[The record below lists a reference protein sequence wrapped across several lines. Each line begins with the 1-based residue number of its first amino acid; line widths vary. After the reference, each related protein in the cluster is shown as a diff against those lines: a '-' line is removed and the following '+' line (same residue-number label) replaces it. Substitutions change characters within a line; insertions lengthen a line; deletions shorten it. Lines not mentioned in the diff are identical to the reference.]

1 MTPIYWYLIGI
12 VSLTLSLVFSLAAFI
27 YHQRRGQV
35 FARYFQRLPL
45 AVRYEDL
52 ESRVAD
58 LQTEREGIQAGLDEA
73 KAVLAEADRARASL
87 EDLQAEIATM
97 RLQRDELEAIARQHE
112 DAKRRL
118 EQAQDALAKAEADH
132 QRLAASM
139 EGNKERAA
147 QLQRRS
153 EELATSI
160 RELER
165 HESELKTRT
174 ATLQDEASALER
186 DKQILQS
193 EIHELE
199 RERARR
205 EEEATTAKAKLDEL
219 ERNLQAARASLE
231 RARSEVETTEGR
243 LHAVRSKLASTAGP
257 ERTQEM
263 AVEELWTPAIIPHAF
278 EDGLGP
284 ELETDALQN
293 VRNHLAAHGLAFSER
308 TINAF
313 HTSLKIG
320 METPLLVLA
329 GISGTGKSLLPRR
342 YAEAMGIHFL
352 PIAVQPRW
360 DGPQDLLGFFNH
372 LEGTYKATEL
382 VRALIQLDPI
392 ARDWHGDSIV
402 SAHERVLL
410 VLLDEMN
417 LARVEYYFS
426 DFLSRLEA
434 RREITDINS
443 NEDRRPAEIP
453 LDLGGLVEAGDDA
466 GRILPWTNVL
476 FTGSMNEDESTLAL
490 SDKVVDRANI
500 MRFGRPPKLDNVRP
514 SASPNQH
521 AAKYFLHVDTW
532 QQWIDDGNA
541 REVPEIVTTK
551 IQEANALLD
560 RVGRPFGYRVSRAIS
575 SYVKQHPRDD
585 WRIGL
590 ADQLEQRIMPKLRGL
605 DLHEPETLPVLAAF
619 EAMARDLDDEA
630 LAIAIRRGSDSGSSL
645 FAWRGVERDHDDR

>member
-1 MTPIYWYLIGI
+1 MTPLYSYLIGI
-12 VSLTLSLVFSLAAFI
+12 ISLTLSVIFAVAAFI
-27 YHQRRGQV
+27 YHQRRGQI

-52 ESRVAD
+52 ESRVED
-58 LQTEREGIQAGLDEA
+58 LQEERDRIQ
-73 KAVLAEADRARASL
+73 ASL
-87 EDLQAEIATM
+87 EDARAVIAESERSRISLEDMQAEIAKM
-97 RLQRDELEAIARQHE
+97 RMQRDELKTISKQHE
-112 DAKRRL
+112 ETKRLLEDAEKAL
-118 EQAQDALAKAEADH
+118 TTAQTESQKLNAIT
-132 QRLAASM
+132 
-139 EGNKERAA
+139 EGEKERSL

-153 EELATSI
+153 EELANEI
-160 RELER
+160 KAFENQEKELRNRMDALRGE
-165 HESELKTRT
+165 TG
-174 ATLQDEASALER
+174 ALER
-186 DKQILQS
+186 EKQKLQA
-193 EIHELE
+193 EIEDLT
-199 RERARR
+199 RERDKREQDISELQTTLRDLRDQIEKARGN
-205 EEEATTAKAKLDEL
+205 LD
-219 ERNLQAARASLE
+219 
-231 RARSEVETTEGR
+231 RARSDVEATEGR
-243 LHAVRSKLASTAGP
+243 LHAVKSKLAATAGP
-257 ERTQEM
+257 ERTQET
-263 AVEELWTPAIIPHAF
+263 AVEELWVPAITPSAF
-278 EDGLGP
+278 SAGTD
-284 ELETDALQN
+284 LEHEADALQN
-293 VRNHLAAHGLAFSER
+293 VRNHLAEHGLVFSDR
-308 TINAF
+308 TVNAF

-392 ARDWHGDSIV
+392 ERDWHADELV

-453 LDLGGLVEAGDDA
+453 LDLGGLVDAGEDS
-466 GRILPWTNVL
+466 GRILPWSNVL

-500 MRFGRPPKLDNVRP
+500 MRFGRPAQLGATHPTTN
-514 SASPNQH
+514 PNRFV
-521 AAKYFLHVDTW
+521 AKSFLHIDLW
-532 QQWIDDGNA
+532 QQWIDDGNK
-541 REVPEIVTTK
+541 REISANVASK
-551 IQEANALLD
+551 IQEANSLLD

-575 SYVKQHPRDD
+575 AYVKQHPVND
-585 WRIGL
+585 WRIGF
-590 ADQLEQRIMPKLRGL
+590 ADQLEQRIMPKLRGI
-605 DLHEPETLPVLAAF
+605 DLHEGESISVLNAF
-619 EAMARDLDDEA
+619 ESMAREVDDEA
-630 LAIAIRRGSDSGSSL
+630 LAEAIRRGSDHNSSL
-645 FAWRGVERDHDDR
+645 FAWRGVERTIDS